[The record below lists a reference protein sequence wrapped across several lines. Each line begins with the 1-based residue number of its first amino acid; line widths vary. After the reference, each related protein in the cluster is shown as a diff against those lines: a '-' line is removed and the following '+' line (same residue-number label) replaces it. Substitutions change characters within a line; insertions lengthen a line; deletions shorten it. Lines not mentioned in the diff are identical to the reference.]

1 MSLEEILKSQGL
13 TDEQIQKVVGEMKQN
28 KIFTAGE
35 ENLDIRYSKLKEKY
49 NALAN
54 KPTGDDDTSNTTV
67 ANKDLAELQKKVK
80 EYEATVNAQTQA
92 LAEAKKESAI
102 KMALVSSKAKTTD
115 IDYLLFK
122 LKKANSEVKLDD
134 NGNIEN
140 VKEIMDNLKTQYPNQ
155 FETTTA
161 GKSVDEFKLGE
172 GNHDQTLTKNSILKM
187 PYAERAKLYA
197 ENKEA
202 YETAMHENK

>member
-54 KPTGDDDTSNTTV
+54 KPTRDDDTSNTTV
-67 ANKDLAELQKKVK
+67 VNKDLAELQKKVK

-102 KMALVSSKAKTTD
+102 KMALVSSKEKTTD
-115 IDYLLFK
+115 IDYL
-122 LKKANSEVKLDD
+122 
-134 NGNIEN
+134 
-140 VKEIMDNLKTQYPNQ
+140 
-155 FETTTA
+155 
-161 GKSVDEFKLGE
+161 
-172 GNHDQTLTKNSILKM
+172 
-187 PYAERAKLYA
+187 
-197 ENKEA
+197 
-202 YETAMHENK
+202 

>member
-67 ANKDLAELQKKVK
+67 VNKDLAELQKKVK

-140 VKEIMDNLKTQYPNQ
+140 VKEIMDNLKTQYPN
-155 FETTTA
+155 
-161 GKSVDEFKLGE
+161 
-172 GNHDQTLTKNSILKM
+172 
-187 PYAERAKLYA
+187 
-197 ENKEA
+197 
-202 YETAMHENK
+202 